1 MTVCEGIRSSV
12 RAGFPLSPEEEQHLF
27 GCPSCRRRTK
37 VERVEREIDG
47 LTTFAVAPA
56 PVPADFVARVMRG
69 IPALAARPR
78 AATPWLWAAALAIFS
93 AAAGYGYSVWT
104 DSVAAGQQVTVS
116 SSSAP
121 TEDVALLN
129 F

>member
-1 MTVCEGIRSSV
+1 MTVCEGIRMSV

-27 GCPSCRRRTK
+27 GCPTCRRRSK

-47 LTTFAVAPA
+47 LSTFAAAAA
-56 PVPADFVARVMRG
+56 PVPGDFVARVMRG
-69 IPALAARPR
+69 LPALAGRSAT
-78 AATPWLWAAALAIFS
+78 AAPWLWAAALAIFS
-93 AAAGYGYSVWT
+93 AAAGYGYSVWA

-116 SSSAP
+116 SPSAP
-121 TEDVALLN
+121 SEDVALLN

>member
-1 MTVCEGIRSSV
+1 MTICEGIRLSV
-12 RAGFPLSPEEEQHLF
+12 RAGFALSPEEEQHLF

-47 LTTFAVAPA
+47 LTAFAVASS
-56 PVPADFVARVMRG
+56 PVPSDFVARVMRG
-69 IPALAARPR
+69 LPLLQRRVRTAA
-78 AATPWLWAAALAIFS
+78 PWLWAAALAAFS

-104 DSVAAGQQVTVS
+104 DSVAAGQQVIV

-121 TEDVALLN
+121 SEDIALLN